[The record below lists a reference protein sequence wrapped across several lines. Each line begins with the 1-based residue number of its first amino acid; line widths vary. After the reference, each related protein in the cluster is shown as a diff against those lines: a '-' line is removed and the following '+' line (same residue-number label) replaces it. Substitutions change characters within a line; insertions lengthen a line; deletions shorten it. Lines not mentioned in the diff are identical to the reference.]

1 MNASATGATPRT
13 RPSASA
19 MSGLRLNVRDVHNR
33 LQEENESRDADRGLN
48 LDFSRPK
55 EGQPSRRP
63 RPLPITAEF
72 APGRSDEQ
80 RRPPRNLHFPSH
92 QQPFR
97 RINSAEIQTKMNEIM
112 QLTGILTIDG
122 VRYRASPEDLQH
134 VGELGTGSCG
144 HVVKM
149 VHKPSGKVL
158 AVKQMRRS
166 GNPEENKRI
175 IMDLDVVLKSHD
187 CPYIVQ
193 CLGCF
198 ITDADVWICMELM
211 ATCLDKLLKKLGNKP
226 IPEPI
231 LGKITVS
238 TVKALHYLKD
248 QHGVIHRD
256 VKPSNILLDE
266 MGQVKMCDFGI
277 SGRLVDSKAKTRTAG
292 SAAYMAPERIEPPN
306 PDRPDYDI
314 RADVWSLGITLVELA
329 TGVLPYADCTSEFEA
344 LTRVLK
350 YDAPLLPDGG
360 GFSPELRSFVKDC
373 LTKDYKQRPK
383 YKRLLDHEFIKK
395 SERMRVDVSSWFRD
409 VQAQTSGIKTPTTRR
424 RTPPPASPHHPFHS
438 RRRNPEPER
447 FTPESWAPRGR
458 FSERSG
464 LYNFLGL
471 NPCADGQPRYNSM
484 ASPLMMRRQD
494 AGRGGG
500 SQSVPNA
507 STSQS
512 HGSPSGRPPLD
523 RRAFFTP
530 EPHRRPFPH
539 HSHQPMFSQP

>member
-1 MNASATGATPRT
+1 MSANGSTSRS
-13 RPSASA
+13 RPSVSA
-19 MSGLRLNVRDVHNR
+19 MSAIRLNVRDVQAR
-33 LQEENESRDADRGLN
+33 LQEENESRDTDRGLN
-48 LDFSRPK
+48 LDFSRSK
-55 EGQPSRRP
+55 EGHHGRRP
-63 RPLPITAEF
+63 KPLPISDF
-72 APGRSDEQ
+72 SGGGGDEQ
-80 RRPPRNLHFPSH
+80 RRPRNLQFPAT
-92 QQPFR
+92 PFR
-97 RINSAEIQTKMNEIM
+97 RVNSSEIQTKMREIM
-112 QLTGILTIDG
+112 QMTGILTIDG
-122 VRYRASPEDLQH
+122 VRFKASPEDLQH

-198 ITDADVWICMELM
+198 VTDADVWICMELM
-211 ATCLDKLLKKLGNKP
+211 ATCLDKLLKKMGNKP

-248 QHGVIHRD
+248 KHGVIHRD

-266 MGQVKMCDFGI
+266 TGQVKLCDFGI

-329 TGVLPYADCTSEFEA
+329 TGFLPYADCKSEFEA
-344 LTRVLK
+344 LTKVLK
-350 YDAPLLPDGG
+350 NDAPLLPEGR
-360 GFSPELRSFVKDC
+360 GFSPELRRFVKDC
-373 LTKDYKQRPK
+373 LTKDYKHRPK
-383 YKRLLDHEFIKK
+383 YKRLIEHDFIRK

-438 RRRNPEPER
+438 RRRTPEPER
-447 FTPESWAPRGR
+447 IHS
-458 FSERSG
+458 SS
-464 LYNFLGL
+464 L
-471 NPCADGQPRYNSM
+471 M
-484 ASPLMMRRQD
+484 ASPLMTRRQE
-494 AGRGGG
+494 AFRGSG
-500 SQSVPNA
+500 SNSVPNA
-507 STSQS
+507 VAAQS
-512 HGSPSGRPPLD
+512 HGSSGRPPLD
-523 RRAFFTP
+523 RFGRVFYTP

-539 HSHQPMFSQP
+539 QPHQPMFSQP